1 MSEAIGE
8 APDETADRGDRMVE
22 RSSFE
27 NQDRMVPSASVGE
40 MGDLMKSLV
49 RSGLLFAW
57 TTVYECMFLFLRM
70 MSLVVAASGSL
81 KTGVMM
87 VGILVRT
94 FLRVRISLRVWLRL
108 A

>member
-1 MSEAIGE
+1 LSEAIGE